1 MAGDRLVWVK
11 ADRGPWEERK
21 QRITAALE
29 LGADGVLV
37 NEEDVRKV
45 RELGKIAVAA
55 FHRDGNSGADLLVVG
70 KNGEG
75 DGSSPLPKDLAQ
87 SRDLALLKSLGKPAA
102 AYVEIRSKAHE
113 RLAALAA
120 KVAKTVVVVG
130 TDWKIIPLENL
141 IAELQPAGAAILAGA
156 RDSAEARVA
165 FETLEVGARGV
176 LLDTSDRFEMQKT
189 VALARGGEATVALEP
204 ARVVKVKP
212 VGMGDRVCVD
222 TASVLSPGEGMLVG
236 SQNQGLF
243 LVHAEVEESP
253 YVAARP
259 FRVNAG
265 PVHAYILLGERTK
278 YLSELQAGDEALV
291 VNAKGHTS
299 RAVVGRVKIERR
311 PLTLVEAEARGQLLK
326 TLVQNA
332 ETIKFVA
339 PGGGTIP
346 VTRLKEGDEVLVHL
360 SGGGRHFGMKVEETV
375 IER

>member
-1 MAGDRLVWVK
+1 MAKQVWIK

-29 LGADGVLV
+29 LGADAVLV
-37 NEEDVRKV
+37 NEEDVKKV
-45 RELGKIAVAA
+45 RELGKTTVAA
-55 FHRDGNSGADLLVVG
+55 FHRDGAAGADLLVVG

-75 DGSSPLPKDLAQ
+75 DGSNPMPKDPAQ

-102 AYVEIRSKAHE
+102 AYVEIRSKEHE
-113 RLAALAA
+113 RLATLAA
-120 KVAKTVVVVG
+120 KAAKTVIVVG
-130 TDWKIIPLENL
+130 GDWKIIPLENI
-141 IAELQPAGAAILAGA
+141 IAELQPTGATILAGA
-156 RDSAEARVA
+156 RDSTEAKVA
-165 FETLEVGARGV
+165 LETLEVGASGV

-189 VALARGGEATVALEP
+189 IALARGRETVIALEP

-222 TASVLSPGEGMLVG
+222 TCSVLNMGEGMLVG

-243 LVHAEVEESP
+243 LIHAEVEESP
-253 YVAARP
+253 YVASRP

-265 PVHAYILLGERTK
+265 PVHAYTLQGEKTK
-278 YLSELQAGDEALV
+278 YLSELQAGDEVLV
-291 VNAKGHTS
+291 VNAEGRSS

-339 PGGGTIP
+339 PGGKTIP
-346 VTRLKEGDEVLVHL
+346 ITRLKEGDEVLVHL
-360 SGGGRHFGMKVEETV
+360 SEGGRHFGMKVEETV
-375 IER
+375 IEK

>member
-1 MAGDRLVWVK
+1 MAKLVWVK

-21 QRITAALE
+21 QRIIAAIE
-29 LGADGVLV
+29 TGADAVLV

-45 RELGKIAVAA
+45 RELGKITVAA
-55 FHRDGNSGADLLVVG
+55 FHRDGNSGADLWVVG

-75 DGSSPLPKDLAQ
+75 DGSSPMPKEVSQ

-102 AYVEIRSKAHE
+102 AYVEIRSKEHE

-120 KVAKTVVVVG
+120 KAAKTLLVVG
-130 TDWKIIPLENL
+130 VDWKIIPLENL
-141 IAELQPAGAAILAGA
+141 IAELQPTGATILAGA
-156 RDSAEARVA
+156 RDSTEAKVA
-165 FETLEVGARGV
+165 LETLEVGASGV
-176 LLDTSDRFEMQKT
+176 LLDTSDRLEIQKT
-189 VALARGGEATVALEP
+189 VALARGRETLLPLEA
-204 ARVVKVKP
+204 ARVVRVKQ

-222 TASVLSPGEGMLVG
+222 TCSVLNMGEGMLVG

-243 LVHAEVEESP
+243 LIHAEVEESP
-253 YVAARP
+253 YVASRP

-265 PVHAYILLGERTK
+265 PVHAYVLLGEKTK
-278 YLSELQAGDEALV
+278 YLSELQAGDEVLV
-291 VNAKGHTS
+291 VNAKGQSS

-311 PLTLVEAEARGQLLK
+311 PLTLVEAEVRGQTLK

-339 PGGGTIP
+339 PGGKTVP

-360 SGGGRHFGMKVEETV
+360 SEGGRHFGMKVEETV
-375 IER
+375 IEK